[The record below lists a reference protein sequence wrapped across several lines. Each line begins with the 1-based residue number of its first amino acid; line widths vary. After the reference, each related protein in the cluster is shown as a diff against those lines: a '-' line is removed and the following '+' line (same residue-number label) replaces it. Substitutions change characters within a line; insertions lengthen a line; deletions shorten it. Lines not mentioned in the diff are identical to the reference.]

1 MTLLRGWQPMTWHVL
16 ALLGL
21 AVVPGAVSL
30 ATGSEYWAG
39 VGLVFALIALG
50 LVELM
55 PDGGRRPIWR
65 SRR

>member
-1 MTLLRGWQPMTWHVL
+1 MTWHVV
-16 ALLGL
+16 ALLAL

-30 ATGSEYWAG
+30 VTRSGYWSG
-39 VGLVFALIALG
+39 VGLIFALIALG
-50 LVELM
+50 LVRLM